1 MEYGE
6 ALFVDT
12 AIAMQDANFYGLI
25 RRPADLSR
33 PLIEWSDRLYSWAD
47 MEKTSAH
54 FAAILTAL
62 GCAKGD
68 RVAAQVEKSPAAL
81 FLYLA
86 CLRSGLVFVPI
97 NTDYSVDEVEYLL
110 RDSRPSVIVTN
121 QNKAKRLEEL
131 TRKLTILCGCSTV
144 LTLAENGSGS
154 FSTYIPPVSS
164 YGKDCPCAPDDVAA
178 ILYTSGTTGKPKG
191 AMLSH
196 RNLAVNGEALR
207 TTWDFT
213 EGDILLHALPIFH
226 THGLFVACHCALL
239 SGARMIWLPAFDSTQ
254 VLAHLPR
261 ATVFMGVPTYY
272 VRLLSR
278 ADLTAER
285 CAHMRLFISGSAPL
299 QPETFLAFQRRTG
312 HAILERYGM
321 TETGMNTSNPYQ
333 GERQPGRVGR
343 PLPGVSVRVV
353 GIDNT
358 PLKKGNIGIL
368 QVRGEN
374 VFLGYW
380 KKPKYTNFTRDGWF
394 ITEDIALIGEDETIT
409 IVGRASDLIISGGY
423 NVYPREVEQVIN
435 TLNGVVDS
443 AVIGLPHPDFGEA
456 VAAIVQAQLKD
467 DIVLNAVR
475 NRLAN
480 YKVPK
485 IVVFVDELP
494 RNAMGKVRKDLLRRT
509 YATMFTMAGS
519 CSIDGEQAS
528 AESGK

>member
-1 MEYGE
+1 MH
-6 ALFVDT
+6 
-12 AIAMQDANFYGLI
+12 DANFYGLI
-25 RRPADLSR
+25 RLRRPADLSR
-33 PLIEWSDRLYSWAD
+33 PLIEWSDRLYSWED

-68 RVAAQVEKSPAAL
+68 RVAAQIDKSPAAL

-86 CLRSGLVFVPI
+86 CLRAGMAFVPI
-97 NTDYSVDEVEYLL
+97 NTDYRVDEVEYLL

-121 QNKAKRLEEL
+121 KNNVTRLKEL
-131 TRKLTILCGCSTV
+131 TSLCGSRPV
-144 LTLAENGSGS
+144 LTLAEDGSGS
-154 FSTYIPPVSS
+154 FSTDITPVSS
-164 YGKDCPCAPDDVAA
+164 KDCLCAPDDVAA

-213 EGDILLHALPIFH
+213 EGDVLLHALPIFH
-226 THGLFVACHCALL
+226 AHGLFVACHCALL

-254 VLAHLPR
+254 VLAHLPK

-278 ADLTAER
+278 AELTAER

-299 QPETFLAFQRRTG
+299 RPETFLAFQRKTG

-333 GERQPGRVGR
+333 GERQPGRVGI
-343 PLPGVSVRVV
+343 PLPGVFLRVV
-353 GIDNT
+353 GSDST
-358 PLKKGNIGIL
+358 PLPCGQIGTL
-368 QVRGEN
+368 QVRGDH

-380 KKPKYTNFTRDGWF
+380 QKPKGTNFTRDGWF
-394 ITEDIALIGEDETIT
+394 ITEDLAFIGEDETIT
-409 IVGRASDLIISGGY
+409 LVGRASDLIISGGC
-423 NVYPREVEQVIN
+423 NVYPKEVEQVLN

-443 AVIGLPHPDFGEA
+443 AVIGLPHHDFGEA
-456 VAAIVQAQLKD
+456 VAAIVQAPLKNRPAAES
-467 DIVLNAVR
+467 VLNEVR
-475 NRLAN
+475 TRLAN

-494 RNAMGKVRKDLLRRT
+494 RNAMGKVRKDILRRT
-509 YATMFTMAGS
+509 YATVFTMAGR
-519 CSIDGEQAS
+519 CSLDGEQDS
-528 AESGK
+528 AE